1 MAGILGASTRAGRVS
16 RSSRCRSGRPSL
28 QGLGLGYIVKKA
40 SVYLNRQHICPNPV
54 LCGNLQ
60 IMVLKLCVARILAA
74 AVVLAA
80 LSLASSPASAHAGH
94 HHATVAAPVSQETPA
109 AEAVTRAVEAVT
121 PELRAAPA
129 LPAPSSNTTCD
140 GFGCCFSSCTGCHG
154 FVAATVSVP
163 MPLLAASSLV
173 RAGAPPLSD
182 PRDTRLRRP
191 PKSFV

>member
-1 MAGILGASTRAGRVS
+1 VPLLALPFRQAQPA
-16 RSSRCRSGRPSL
+16 RP
-28 QGLGLGYIVKKA
+28 GLGSIVKKA

-60 IMVLKLCVARILAA
+60 IMVLKLSLARILAVA
-74 AVVLAA
+74 AVLAA

-94 HHATVAAPVSQETPA
+94 RHAAVAAPVSHEMPAAAAVTRA
-109 AEAVTRAVEAVT
+109 AEAVTA
-121 PELRAAPA
+121 ELRAPA

-140 GFGCCFSSCTGCHG
+140 GFGCCFSSCTGCHS

-163 MPLLAASSLV
+163 MPLLAASSV
-173 RAGAPPLSD
+173 VKAGAPPLSD

-191 PKSFV
+191 PKFFV